1 MFLPWFLCIVLLGII
16 IILLIKIIFVNR
28 NIDKICTELAEHLS
42 DETNTLI
49 LVSTGDRHIKH
60 LANELN
66 KQLQLLKQE
75 RHNYLNGG
83 QKLKEAVT
91 NISHDLRTPLT
102 AIYGYLDLLE
112 EEEDKSLDVERYIK
126 IISNRV
132 ESLKQLTDEL
142 FLYSL
147 SIISQNNDN
156 KEDIILN
163 DILEDSLADFY
174 MAFKERG
181 IIPKINMPTEKVICH
196 LNPAA
201 LSRVFT
207 NLLSNAIKYSDGD
220 LEITITDYGEITFT
234 NTAVNLNQIEIERL
248 FDRFYTVNTAKKST
262 GLGLEISKTLIQQM
276 NGEISAEY
284 KNKKLFI
291 NILLPLN
298 Q

>member
-1 MFLPWFLCIVLLGII
+1 MFLSWFLCIVLLGII
-16 IILLIKIIFVNR
+16 ILLIKIIFLHR
-28 NIDKICTELAEHLS
+28 NIDRICTELAEHLS

-112 EEEDKSLDVERYIK
+112 EEDKSLDVERYIK

-147 SIISQNNDN
+147 SIISQNNNN

-196 LNPAA
+196 LNLAA

-220 LEITITDYGEITFT
+220 LEITLTHYGEITFT
-234 NTAVNLNQIEIERL
+234 NTAVNLNHIEIERL

-284 KNKKLFI
+284 KNNKLFI

>member
-1 MFLPWFLCIVLLGII
+1 MLLPWFLCIVSLGII
-16 IILLIKIIFVNR
+16 IILLIKIIFLNR

-112 EEEDKSLDVERYIK
+112 EEDKSLDVERYIK

-147 SIISQNNDN
+147 SIISQNHDN
-156 KEDIILN
+156 REDIILN

-181 IIPKINMPTEKVICH
+181 IIPEINMPTEKVICQ

-220 LEITITDYGEITFT
+220 LEITLTDYGEITFT
-234 NTAVNLNQIEIERL
+234 NTAVNLNHIEIERL

-284 KNKKLFI
+284 KNNKLFI
-291 NILLPLN
+291 NMLLPLN

>member
-1 MFLPWFLCIVLLGII
+1 MKKRFLVMAVCVSACMPVSALG
-16 IILLIKIIFVNR
+16 
-28 NIDKICTELAEHLS
+28 AEIAGPAIS
-42 DETNTLI
+42 GT
-49 LVSTGDRHIKH
+49 
-60 LANELN
+60 A
-66 KQLQLLKQE
+66 QE
-75 RHNYLNGG
+75 
-83 QKLKEAVT
+83 
-91 NISHDLRTPLT
+91 
-102 AIYGYLDLLE
+102 
-112 EEEDKSLDVERYIK
+112 
-126 IISNRV
+126 
-132 ESLKQLTDEL
+132 
-142 FLYSL
+142 
-147 SIISQNNDN
+147 NNDN

-220 LEITITDYGEITFT
+220 LEITLTDYGEITFT